1 MRRVVAGMCV
11 CVVACAAPSTSATTP
26 VDSVFDALSAAE
38 VRAAVVATRAD
49 TSARLSRIVSVWLDE
64 PDKAAVLAAQSI
76 ARVARVV
83 TYDMARDSLREYL
96 VDVKAERIRS
106 SRVIANAQPMLTADD
121 ASLAE
126 RIVRSDK
133 RWIAAM
139 SKRGIT
145 DLTHVVPGAWSAGY
159 FGDSTERGRIVRVIP
174 YLRDMPHDRE
184 YLRPVEGIV
193 AEVNLTRSVVTSF
206 SDEGVTPVA
215 PTRVIAAESG
225 FDATSPGSGARD
237 DGIQLNGQSISW
249 RQWRLHVAAHPRE
262 GVVLHRVRYV
272 EGARERSM
280 LYRASVSE
288 IVVPYGDPDR
298 GWFVRN
304 AIDEGELGL
313 GQFVHPLRDGVDVP
327 KGAHLRSAIIADER
341 GIPVEHPRAIAVYE
355 RDGGLAWRH
364 LDLGRRARELVI
376 EWIASLGNYEYG
388 FAWILHE
395 DGTIEQRTTLTGI
408 MSVKGAT
415 APTRD
420 AGADTLSTDDVHG
433 QRITD
438 QLVAPHHQHF
448 FAFRLDTD
456 VDGATHQRVV
466 EVDGHAASAQTTPD
480 PHNGMAAAS
489 TILATERD
497 AQRFTSGEVARR
509 WMVQN
514 TSVRNATGGRVG
526 LSLLPA
532 ENARPLADSTS
543 WIRKRAGFLNAQ
555 LWVTPYR
562 ANELYAAGDYPNQ
575 SRGGD
580 GLPSFTRRNASVA
593 DTDVVLWYVMGITH
607 LPRPEDWPVMPAH
620 VAGFKLVPTGFFD
633 ANPLMKRQSR

>member
-11 CVVACAAPSTSATTP
+11 CAVACAAPSTPKTTS
-26 VDSVFDALSAAE
+26 VDAAFDALSAAE
-38 VRAAVVATRAD
+38 IRVAAVVTRAD
-49 TSARLSRIVSVWLDE
+49 TSMRSARNISVWLDE
-64 PDKAAVLAAQSI
+64 PDKAAVLAAQPV

-83 TYDMARDSLREYL
+83 TYDMTRDSLREYL
-96 VDVKAERIRS
+96 VDVNAKRIRS
-106 SRVIANAQPMLTADD
+106 SRVIANAQPMLTAVD
-121 ASLAE
+121 ADRAAS
-126 RIVRSDK
+126 IVRSDK
-133 RWIAAM
+133 RWIAAL

-145 DLTHVVPGAWSAGY
+145 DVTHVVPGAWSAGY
-159 FGDSTERGRIVRVIP
+159 FGDSTERGRVVRVIP
-174 YLRDMPHDRE
+174 YVRDKPHDRE

-193 AEVNLTRSVVTSF
+193 AVVNLTRNMITDF

-215 PTRVIAAESG
+215 PARAIAAEAG
-225 FDATSPGSGARD
+225 FNATSPGSSARD
-237 DGIQLNGQSISW
+237 DGIELNGQSIRW
-249 RQWRLHVAAHPRE
+249 RQWRLHVAPHPRE

-272 EGARERSM
+272 DGARERSM

-288 IVVPYGDPDR
+288 IVVPYGDPSR
-298 GWFVRN
+298 GWFMRN

-313 GQFVHPLRDGVDVP
+313 GQFVHPLREGVDVP
-327 KGAHLRSAIIADER
+327 AGAHFRSAILADER
-341 GIPVEHPRAIAVYE
+341 GVPIEHANAIAVYE

-364 LDLGRRARELVI
+364 LDLARRARELVI

-388 FAWILHE
+388 FAWIFHE

-415 APTRD
+415 APLRD
-420 AGADTLSTDDVHG
+420 TAIASLPTDEAHG

-438 QLVAPHHQHF
+438 QLIAPHHQHF

-456 VDGATHQRVV
+456 IDGATHHRVI
-466 EVDGHAASAQTTPD
+466 EVDGHAALATTTPD
-480 PHNGMAAAS
+480 PHSAMTAAS
-489 TILATERD
+489 TILATEHD
-497 AQRFTSGEVARR
+497 AQRLTSSDVSRR
-509 WMVQN
+509 WTVQN
-514 TSVRNATGGRVG
+514 SSVRNATGSRVG
-526 LSLLPA
+526 LSLVPA

-562 ANELYAAGDYPNQ
+562 ADELYAAGDYPNQ

-580 GLPSFTRRNASVA
+580 GLPSFTRRNVSVA

-607 LPRPEDWPVMPAH
+607 LPRPEDWPVMPSH

-633 ANPLMKRQSR
+633 ANPLMKR